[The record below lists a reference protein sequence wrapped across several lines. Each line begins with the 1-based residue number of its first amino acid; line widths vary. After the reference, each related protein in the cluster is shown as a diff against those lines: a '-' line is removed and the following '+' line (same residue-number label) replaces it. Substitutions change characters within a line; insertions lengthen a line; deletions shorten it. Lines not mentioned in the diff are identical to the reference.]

1 MQIAAQRT
9 ELTDEI
15 IGLQQRSHALGQYA
29 PEAWMGLNL
38 TIGQLKSLFFIDSQ
52 DSTNFRKLADALGVT
67 PPDVTRI
74 VDRLVEQRLVSRRR
88 YPEDRRVQLLQVTQK
103 GKALLAGLREYRTTR
118 LRRILAQLSTEE
130 LNTVAQGLRALIK
143 AAGLQEE

>member
-1 MQIAAQRT
+1 MQIAVERA

-15 IGLQQRSHALGQYA
+15 MKLQQRSHTLGQYA

-74 VDRLVEQRLVSRRR
+74 IDRLVEQRLVSRRQH
-88 YPEDRRVQLLQVTQK
+88 PEDRRVQLLQVTQK

-118 LRRILAQLSTEE
+118 LRRILANLSTEE
-130 LNTVAQGLRALIK
+130 LNTVAQGLRALVK